1 MTLLSRTSYTC
12 VSDCCFVVTLHQYTL
27 LEGRE
32 LLLMLLCLPHAGTT
46 EHQLSQGQGGMG
58 TDQTGYQTSGGT
70 GTGMTSTDTGMTG
83 TGEQSA

>member
-32 LLLMLLCLPHAGTT
+32 LLLMLLCLLMQEP
-46 EHQLSQGQGGMG
+46 LS
-58 TDQTGYQTSGGT
+58 TS
-70 GTGMTSTDTGMTG
+70 
-83 TGEQSA
+83 SAKVRVAWAPTRLATRPVEVLALA